1 MELEEMKS
9 LWQQMSQK
17 LEKQQLVTDKLIMEM
32 TQQKYSNRFNK
43 LFFYESLG
51 SVICVI
57 TAVLIFA
64 NIERLDTWYLMA
76 CGIAVA
82 VILLILPFFT
92 LRFLHQIKN
101 IKVAEY
107 NYKETLV
114 RFQRSKNRMLM
125 YQRGGIILSF
135 FLALMILP
143 VFQKIFQEEDFFKQG
158 LGIRVWVSVG
168 VMLVF
173 LFFFARWGYRS
184 YKSVTRSAESVLK
197 ELEDNGQAQ

>member
-57 TAVLIFA
+57 TAVLIFT
-64 NIERLDTWYLMA
+64 NLERLDTWYLMA
-76 CGIAVA
+76 CGIAVGT
-82 VILLILPFFT
+82 ILLILPFFT

-107 NYKETLV
+107 NYKETLIK
-114 RFQRSKNRMLM
+114 FQRSKNRILM

-135 FLALMILP
+135 FLALLILP
-143 VFQKIFQEEDFFKQG
+143 VFQKIFQGEDFFQQG
-158 LGIRVWVSVG
+158 LGIRVWVSVAA
-168 VMLVF
+168 MLVF

-197 ELEDNGQAQ
+197 ELEDNGQV